1 MSVVD
6 FSGNGHVIPVDVSS
20 CDVRFDLSFGS
31 SNWSDYNK
39 VYVHYSNRTYVE
51 DTIHTH
57 VKEIEVTEANFN
69 RKSVTIP
76 NIHVFHSDTDLVVDD
91 ISKNQYEFQIYHLDK
106 SFIVQN
112 GVDDSAQVDVYGHMY
127 APIISDVVVTAS
139 FAYTLN
145 VEVPHYADISN
156 DISGFLV
163 TTGGPAWNTNISA
176 GDAQEYDY
184 NAYSGVSDNSL
195 NNYVLNTT
203 FIAKSAFTYTL
214 SGDDATFDLRVCDPY
229 FAWESIP
236 DGHLT
241 REVIN
246 AKDITNFT
254 KFRIE
259 NSIRILEV
267 DGTIGLIS
275 NTVDAAGDSLPSP
288 MTNISL
294 ATNHDNLDAIS
305 HNADGKGSNKTVNLT
320 GNAPVNMPTNNEYDA
335 RIFYTQQDISSS
347 YIGATPGVI
356 NYLSSSLNVPNAG
369 DMSGADLSGVLTS
382 NSWSMTDVSLYQ
394 KSGDTAWYLDTD
406 LSGLQDGSAVYVI
419 VQMKDSYGSY
429 EEYTPIKDLL
439 IKTITPYAPP
449 PKISNISA
457 SPHGTQDDAT
467 KNYVYQDSTDIH
479 VDFSLN
485 QYVPSEVGDITQIV
499 VKYTH
504 NDDSSYVTLDV
515 SGNVEVLS
523 YTGANSNLA
532 RPFNVSSDLNES
544 YRLNISNSDISLTQ
558 GEDISLSLLFA
569 TDYYNNTGYAET
581 TNHHSSLVDISVVD
595 TPDLLSGVTFTA
607 VNGDISNVKGF
618 VRIEV
623 PAGTV
628 TGTWD
633 EYLNKSLYYNG
644 NATMHNL
651 SNITLDEAKA
661 HAITNNYEA
670 FSIYMGDSIDF
681 FEAGSYDNNNT
692 SSNFYD
698 SYILSSTTTTL
709 SGTDG
714 MGNNYSDLSSIPVTL
729 FIEPVG
735 DIATDA
741 SNVFVNAFTDLSN
754 VDRSVI
760 EHPMYDVSQP
770 RNNQANLVYHTSLT
784 RQDTDSDFELD
795 VYSPLDVVDFSYS
808 IAVHNDKYK
817 LSSNT
822 SKKDH
827 TYESDG
833 PSTADLIGDLNW
845 SSKTQLVTK
854 HGFTNTLTVVD
865 GPFEGDPNHNNATI
879 KLTFRETEDGFYGR
893 GDFSNNCV
901 VVLVDTDTNREV
913 PSVGGELSTNKP
925 TQYDDLTVIYDVSAI
940 NQGDI
945 SNGHTFT
952 YYLKNSVTGI
962 TGPDA
967 SGIFHTR
974 RQTDPPTIE
983 LVSSRAA
990 GSYDYSYNTPNI
1002 TPSVIDYIVVTMPGQ
1017 DNSGAN
1023 YGGDVSYNDNQA
1035 DYKLIIELLKNGTT
1049 LVNTLTVDDNGHEH
1063 TYQNLNVY
1071 NDLSNNF
1078 DISVNHLY
1086 TYSHSGES
1094 IEAGISNIP
1103 QENQVFLTRLINL
1116 DEQTPY
1122 TVQAKV
1128 VNTINTVTQL
1138 EGHSSYFTLSVGTTD
1153 ADISDNAASFGNVK
1167 PTLTANYVND
1177 TFLDPPLNLE
1187 HVELSW
1193 DPVEGALDSRVYG
1206 YVVIATISGEDYTIW
1221 SGDETTTD
1229 VSFHSGHKFFATYH
1243 ERDLSSSDIAST
1255 HDDFLN
1261 NLASSFNLP
1270 EIKTPIYGLP
1280 ITYRVRT
1287 VLIDQDDV
1295 IYTGNLSYNS
1305 RIDSDKTHLTPK
1317 TRPTIESVTVNY
1329 GDSGDSITSFDIS
1342 LSTGGDDLD
1351 KVLVLVTGENMNPVV
1366 HQASELSNIPV
1377 SGFHSHVLTP
1387 LQDISFAGTGAE
1399 KDNDSIIMINSP
1411 QGGNLYYLNDLKNGI
1426 TTATITTATDSDLF
1440 FSGYGEGDSNNKY
1453 LQIYNPTDQ
1462 AIGLSNY
1469 ALAAVVNAPSNVGQY
1484 EYWDTF
1490 QEGAIIGAGE
1500 VYVIAYYVNAHQ
1512 DILDHANETTA
1523 RLSNGDDGFKLV
1535 KGTESDYVV
1544 LDTLGDFQGDPGS
1557 GWDVA
1562 GVTEAT
1568 KNHTLV
1574 RKSHITGGNTNWT
1587 ASAGTTTAN
1596 SEWIVYTRDDFNFV
1610 GSWTSTTTTT
1620 TTNIKQYALPDPSH
1634 NMIHLNAP

>member
-39 VYVHYSNRTYVE
+39 VYVHYSNRTYVAG
-51 DTIHTH
+51 TIHTH

-91 ISKNQYEFQIYHLDK
+91 ISNNKYEFQIYHLDNT
-106 SFIVQN
+106 FTVQN
-112 GVDDSAQVDVYGHMY
+112 GVDDSVQVDVYGHMY

-139 FAYTLN
+139 FAYTLT

-163 TTGGPAWNTNISA
+163 TTGGPAWNTDISA
-176 GDAQEYDY
+176 GGAKEYDY

-203 FIAKSAFTYTL
+203 FITKSEFTYTL

-229 FAWESIP
+229 FAWESIQ

-320 GNAPVNMPTNNEYDA
+320 GDAPVNMPTNNEYDA

-356 NYLSSSLNVPNAG
+356 NYLSSSLNVTNPG
-369 DMSGADLSGVLTS
+369 DMSGADLSGVLTN
-382 NSWSMTDVSLYQ
+382 NSWIMTDVSLYQ
-394 KSGDTAWYLDTD
+394 NPGGAAWYLGTD

-457 SPHGTQDDAT
+457 SPHGTSHDNDPDT
-467 KNYVYQDSTDIH
+467 NYVYQDSTDIH

-523 YTGANSNLA
+523 YTGADSNLA

-595 TPDLLSGVTFTA
+595 TPDLLPDVTFTA
-607 VNGDISNVKGF
+607 VDGSGVQVKGY
-618 VRIEV
+618 VHIEV

-633 EYLNKSLYYNG
+633 EYLNNMLYYNG

-651 SNITLDEAKA
+651 SVDPNTFTLDDAKA

-670 FSIYMGDSIDF
+670 FRTFMGGSIEF
-681 FEAGSYDNNNT
+681 FEAGSYDNKNT

-714 MGNNYSDLSSIPVTL
+714 MGNNYSGLTEIPVTL

-754 VDRSVI
+754 VSTVSI
-760 EHPMYDVSQP
+760 EHPMDDVSQP
-770 RNNQANLVYHTSLT
+770 MNNQANLVYHTSLT
-784 RQDTDSDFELD
+784 RANFTDPFVLD

-827 TYESDG
+827 TDDSDG

-865 GPFEGDPNHNNATI
+865 GPFEGHPNHNNATI

-901 VVLVDTDTNREV
+901 VVLKASNDTPVPEKGTGYTEV
-913 PSVGGELSTNKP
+913 IKST
-925 TQYDDLTVIYDVSAI
+925 QDGDLTVTYDVSAI

-990 GSYDYSYNTPNI
+990 GSYDYSYSTPNI
-1002 TPSVIDYIVVTMPGQ
+1002 TPSVIDYIVVTMPLQ
-1017 DNSGAN
+1017 DNSGAH

-1035 DYKLIIELLKNGTT
+1035 DYKLIIELWKDGTSPI
-1049 LVNTLTVDDNGHEH
+1049 NTLTVDASGH
-1063 TYQNLNVY
+1063 TQRYQNL
-1071 NDLSNNF
+1071 NNF

-1094 IEAGISNIP
+1094 IKAGNSDIP
-1103 QENQVFLTRLINL
+1103 QENQAFLTRLINL
-1116 DEQTPY
+1116 DEQTSY

-1153 ADISDNAASFGNVK
+1153 ADISENDASFGDVK
-1167 PTLTANYVND
+1167 PTLTASYVND
-1177 TFLDPPLNLE
+1177 TILDPPLHLE

-1193 DPVEGALDSRVYG
+1193 DPVDDALDSRVYG

-1243 ERDLSSSDIAST
+1243 ARDLSSSDIAST

-1295 IYTGNLSYNS
+1295 RYTGNPSYNN
-1305 RIDSDKTHLTPK
+1305 RIDSSGTTLTPK

-1329 GDSGDSITSFDIS
+1329 DAAGEYIEGFDIS
-1342 LSTGGDDLD
+1342 LSTGGDLLD
-1351 KVLVLVTGENMNPVV
+1351 KVLVLVTGENMTPVV
-1366 HQASELSNIPV
+1366 HQSSDLSNIPV
-1377 SGFHSHVLTP
+1377 SGSHSHSL
-1387 LQDISFAGTGAE
+1387 LQDISFAGTGAAD
-1399 KDNDSIIMINSP
+1399 KDNDSIIMINSA

-1426 TTATITTATDSDLF
+1426 TTAT
-1440 FSGYGEGDSNNKY
+1440 
-1453 LQIYNPTDQ
+1453 
-1462 AIGLSNY
+1462 
-1469 ALAAVVNAPSNVGQY
+1469 
-1484 EYWDTF
+1484 
-1490 QEGAIIGAGE
+1490 
-1500 VYVIAYYVNAHQ
+1500 
-1512 DILDHANETTA
+1512 
-1523 RLSNGDDGFKLV
+1523 
-1535 KGTESDYVV
+1535 
-1544 LDTLGDFQGDPGS
+1544 
-1557 GWDVA
+1557 
-1562 GVTEAT
+1562 
-1568 KNHTLV
+1568 
-1574 RKSHITGGNTNWT
+1574 
-1587 ASAGTTTAN
+1587 
-1596 SEWIVYTRDDFNFV
+1596 
-1610 GSWTSTTTTT
+1610 TTTTT
-1620 TTNIKQYALPDPSH
+1620 TTKQYALPDLSH
-1634 NMIHLNAP
+1634 NMIHLNAPY